1 MPNKGLGFALFNT
14 IKVHSRHR
22 RQKTAKG
29 GTQPYE
35 FKVVIDLCCSYYK
48 TCNLTGNFHNSMP
61 HEINV
66 VLVEPEIPMNTGT
79 IGRLCLA
86 TGSTLHLIEPLG
98 FEISNSRLKRAGL
111 DYWKYVDVKI
121 YSGLEIFLQ
130 SIPPSA
136 QKVFFS
142 TKGEK
147 DFFQHVFQPGAY
159 LFFGSE
165 TRGLPTDLI
174 QLNKEQTYRIP
185 QYDERVR
192 SINIANAVSVAT
204 YEAIRQLGV

>member
-1 MPNKGLGFALFNT
+1 
-14 IKVHSRHR
+14 
-22 RQKTAKG
+22 
-29 GTQPYE
+29 
-35 FKVVIDLCCSYYK
+35 
-48 TCNLTGNFHNSMP
+48 MP
-61 HEINV
+61 HEINI

-86 TGSTLHLIEPLG
+86 TASTLHLIEPLG
-98 FEISNSRLKRAGL
+98 FEISDSRLKRAGL
-111 DYWKYVDVKI
+111 DYWKYIKLKT
-121 YSGLEIFLQ
+121 YPSLEIFFQ
-130 SIPPSA
+130 SIPATA

-147 DFFQHVFQPGAY
+147 DFFQHSFQPGAY

-165 TRGLPTDLI
+165 TRGLPSDLI
-174 QLNKEQTYRIP
+174 QSNKEQTYRIP

>member
-1 MPNKGLGFALFNT
+1 
-14 IKVHSRHR
+14 
-22 RQKTAKG
+22 
-29 GTQPYE
+29 
-35 FKVVIDLCCSYYK
+35 
-48 TCNLTGNFHNSMP
+48 MP
-61 HEINV
+61 HELNV

-86 TGSTLHLIEPLG
+86 TQTTLHLIEPLG
-98 FEISNSRLKRAGL
+98 FEISDSKLKRAGL
-111 DYWKYVDVKI
+111 DYWKHVDVKI
-121 YSGLEIFLQ
+121 HPSLEIFLQ
-130 SIPPSA
+130 NIPPSA

-147 DFFQHVFQPGAY
+147 NFFQHTFQSGAY

-165 TRGLPTDLI
+165 TRGLPQDLM
-174 QLNKEQTYRIP
+174 QPDKTYCIP

-192 SINIANAVSVAT
+192 SINVANVVSIVI

>member
-1 MPNKGLGFALFNT
+1 
-14 IKVHSRHR
+14 
-22 RQKTAKG
+22 
-29 GTQPYE
+29 
-35 FKVVIDLCCSYYK
+35 
-48 TCNLTGNFHNSMP
+48 MP

-66 VLVEPEIPMNTGT
+66 VLVEPKIPMNTGT

-98 FEISNSRLKRAGL
+98 FEISDSQLKRAGL
-111 DYWKYVDVKI
+111 DYWKHVNIKTYP
-121 YSGLEIFLQ
+121 GLEMFLR

-142 TKGEK
+142 AKGKK
-147 DFFQHVFQPGAY
+147 DFFQHAFQPGAY

-165 TRGLPTDLI
+165 TQGLAKSLLQSNQDT
-174 QLNKEQTYRIP
+174 TYRIP

-192 SINIANAVSVAT
+192 SINIANAVSVAV

>member
-1 MPNKGLGFALFNT
+1 M
-14 IKVHSRHR
+14 
-22 RQKTAKG
+22 
-29 GTQPYE
+29 PYE
-35 FKVVIDLCCSYYK
+35 L
-48 TCNLTGNFHNSMP
+48 
-61 HEINV
+61 NV

-98 FEISNSRLKRAGL
+98 FEITDSQLKRAGL
-111 DYWKYVDVKI
+111 DYWKYVNVEI
-121 YSGLEIFLQ
+121 YSGLEKFLQ
-130 SIPPSA
+130 SIPTSA

-147 DFFQHVFQPGAY
+147 DFFQHAFQPGAY

-165 TRGLPTDLI
+165 TRGLPSDLI
-174 QLNKEQTYRIP
+174 QSNKEQTYRIP

-192 SINIANAVSVAT
+192 SINIANAASVAV